1 MDQEKKNEEMIEKSD
16 GVRVKAA
23 LPLGRLLGEDHADQF
38 LRQAS
43 LARIPAGRDVMA
55 EGDRVEAIPL
65 VLSGSIRV
73 LKIGESGREITLYRF
88 SRGECCVL
96 TADSILGDHLF
107 PASAQIE
114 EEAEV
119 AFVPKAAFD
128 AWLASSAPWR
138 RFVFEAMSRRLLSLM
153 ETLDQVAFGRMDS
166 RVAALLLQRSDG
178 QASTLKVT
186 HQEIADEL
194 GSSREVISRILEDLQ
209 SRRLIS
215 LSRGAVRVVEPGS
228 LATTATA

>member
-1 MDQEKKNEEMIEKSD
+1 MALKGSKEIIDKTDED
-16 GVRVKAA
+16 RVKKA
-23 LPLGRLLGEDHADQF
+23 LPLGRLLGDDHANQF
-38 LRQAS
+38 LRPAS

-55 EGDRVEAIPL
+55 EGDRLEAIPL

-73 LKIGESGREITLYRF
+73 FKIGESGREITLYRF
-88 SRGECCVL
+88 TRGECCVL
-96 TADSILGDHLF
+96 TADSILGEHLF

-119 AFVPKAAFD
+119 AFVPKAALD

-166 RVAALLLQRSDG
+166 RVALLLLQRSSG
-178 QASTLKVT
+178 EAATLKIT

-209 SRRLIS
+209 ARALIS
-215 LSRGAVRVVEPGS
+215 LSRGAVQVVDPGL
-228 LATTATA
+228 LATTATEA